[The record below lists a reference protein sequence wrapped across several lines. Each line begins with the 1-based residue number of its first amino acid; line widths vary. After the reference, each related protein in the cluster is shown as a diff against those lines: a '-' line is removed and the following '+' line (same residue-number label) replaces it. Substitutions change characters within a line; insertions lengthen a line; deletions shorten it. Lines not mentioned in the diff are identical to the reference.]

1 MKFKNWLLVKGL
13 LWLVVLG
20 VGCGNN
26 GQAPAGTPAQTITPT
41 VAITPNTPSATPPQ
55 TLLLFFPTLTPTATI
70 TPTITQTPSPTATP
84 TITPTIPSDVLIE
97 APNAV
102 LPPGFSII
110 KFADL
115 YRPTGLTFDGSG
127 RLYATS
133 ADGTIHVFVDQDGDG
148 RADLD
153 SQFSY
158 GFATPLGI
166 VIHPQTGEV
175 LVSSNGKISALRDVD
190 GDLVADEVSRLVSG
204 LPVGLHQ
211 NDNLKFGP
219 DGWLY
224 MGVGSTCDA
233 CVESD
238 PRSATIMRFDP
249 VTYAGEIFAT
259 GFRNPYDLAFHP
271 LTGAM
276 FATDNGR
283 DELGDDVPGEELNHV
298 VQGGDYGWPG
308 CWDIFQGDD
317 CVGTIPAIGF
327 FRAHSSANSLDFYTH
342 DRFPAGYQHN
352 LFVTILGSWLISGVE
367 TGIARVILSLAGES
381 YTSQISWFAQW
392 TGRPL
397 GLIVGPDGALYV
409 GDYENSVIY
418 RISYGRP

>member
-1 MKFKNWLLVKGL
+1 MATASPPSPTLPAMPLLF
-13 LWLVVLG
+13 
-20 VGCGNN
+20 
-26 GQAPAGTPAQTITPT
+26 TPT
-41 VAITPNTPSATPPQ
+41 HSPTPTATPTPSATPSLTPS
-55 TLLLFFPTLTPTATI
+55 PTLTPTV
-70 TPTITQTPSPTATP
+70 PT
-84 TITPTIPSDVLIE
+84 DVLIE
-97 APNAV
+97 APNV
-102 LPPGFSII
+102 TLLPPGFSII

-115 YRPTGLTFDGSG
+115 YRPTGLTVDDSG
-127 RLYATS
+127 RVYAIS
-133 ADGTIHVFVDQDGDG
+133 ADGTVHLFVDQDGDG

-158 GFATPLGI
+158 GFVTPLGI
-166 VIHPQTGEV
+166 ALHPQSGDV
-175 LVSSNGKISALRDVD
+175 LISSNRKISLLRDRD
-190 GDLVADEVSRLVSG
+190 GDLVADEAVNLVNN

-233 CVESD
+233 CQEAD

-249 VTYAGEIFAT
+249 LTYAGEVFAT

-271 LTGAM
+271 LTGDL

-317 CVGTIPAIGF
+317 CLATIPAIGF

-342 DRFPAGYQHN
+342 NRFPAGYYHN

-367 TGIARVILSLAGES
+367 TGVARVVLTPAGAS
-381 YTSQISWFAQW
+381 YNTEISWFAQW
-392 TGRPL
+392 AGRPL

-409 GDYENSVIY
+409 GDYENSAIY